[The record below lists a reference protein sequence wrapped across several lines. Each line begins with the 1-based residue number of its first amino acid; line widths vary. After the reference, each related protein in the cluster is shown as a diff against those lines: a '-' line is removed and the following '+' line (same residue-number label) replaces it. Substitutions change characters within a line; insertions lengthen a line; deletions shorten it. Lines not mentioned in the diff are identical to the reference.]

1 MTGKIFL
8 SGGGDENA
16 TKMLDEMF
24 FAELPQNSSILYVAT
39 GFRDNEKISSASGWM
54 RDMIAMHGRT
64 DIQYLFADSLAPF
77 KHLGEYSAVYI
88 GGGDTE
94 VIMDEFDRTGF
105 EFVLQDYSNHGGIV
119 YGGGG
124 GAIALGK
131 FIDTG
136 RDIHRHYKTGV
147 SLIGRYSVYTDYRDE
162 NKDGWA
168 TSHDSFLICLPSGVG
183 VVVQDGTIIRH
194 AGSNYKIF
202 EL

>member
-39 GFRDNEKISSASGWM
+39 GFRDNEKMSSASEWM

-105 EFVLQDYSNHGGIV
+105 EFVLQDYSNHGGVV

-147 SLIGRYSVYTDYRDE
+147 GLIGRYSVYTDYRDE

-168 TSHDSFLICLPSGVG
+168 ASHDSFLICLPSGVG
-183 VVVQDGTIIRH
+183 VVVQDGKIIRH